1 MYVWFSY
8 ASVPSELA
16 YIQIYTGV
24 STKGIA
30 SRAAPL
36 RHIRTDS
43 GDSRLSFESVGG
55 ELGIGLGITLH
66 VGVWLSLL
74 GIVVGNIMLIGGG
87 LWDIFLSKAL
97 FFLAE

>member
-1 MYVWFSY
+1 MFAWCLWGGGYEDSR
-8 ASVPSELA
+8 SERCEC
-16 YIQIYTGV
+16 V
-24 STKGIA
+24 
-30 SRAAPL
+30 
-36 RHIRTDS
+36 

-55 ELGIGLGITLH
+55 EWGIGLGITIY
-66 VGVWLSLL
+66 VGGWLSLL